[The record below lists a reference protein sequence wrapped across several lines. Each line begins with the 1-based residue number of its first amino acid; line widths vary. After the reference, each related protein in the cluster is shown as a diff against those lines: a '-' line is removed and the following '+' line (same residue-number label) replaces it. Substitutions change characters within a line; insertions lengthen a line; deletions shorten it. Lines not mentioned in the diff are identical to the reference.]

1 MTTADKQILF
11 ACTQNAVRS
20 VMAKGLFET
29 KTYASAVRAVSCG
42 VIEGQLDGFV
52 VAVLQE
58 KGIDVSAHEAKV
70 FEVLDP
76 SDFKLIVS
84 FSREA
89 EDKARRWANHEC
101 ETLFW
106 DVRPPLVDERS
117 RDTTLESYRQIR
129 EQIDKLLTDYFAGLY
144 QKT

>member
-20 VMAKGLFET
+20 VMAKGLFE
-29 KTYASAVRAVSCG
+29 KIHAPAGRVVSCG
-42 VIEGQLDGFV
+42 VVEGPLDGFV
-52 VAVLQE
+52 VAVLLE
-58 KGIDVSAHEAKV
+58 KGVDVSRHEAQV
-70 FEVLDP
+70 FETLDP
-76 SDFKLIVS
+76 ADFELIVS

-89 EDKARRWANHEC
+89 EEKVRKWANEDC

-106 DVRPPLVDERS
+106 DVRPPHIDERS
-117 RDTTLESYRQIR
+117 RDTTLENYRKIR
-129 EQIDKLLTDYFAGLY
+129 DQIDSFLVDYFAEFN

>member
-29 KTYASAVRAVSCG
+29 KSYSAAGRAVSCG
-42 VIEGQLDGFV
+42 VIEGPLDGFV

-58 KGIDVSAHEAKV
+58 KGIDVSGHEAQA
-70 FEVLDP
+70 FEALDP
-76 SDFKLIVS
+76 AKFELIVS
-84 FSREA
+84 FSSEA
-89 EDKARRWANHEC
+89 EVKARRWANEGC
-101 ETLFW
+101 KTLFW
-106 DVRPPLVDERS
+106 NVPPPHVDELS

-129 EQIDKLLTDYFAGLY
+129 DQIDRLLTDYFTA
-144 QKT
+144 

>member
-1 MTTADKQILF
+1 MKAANKQILF

-29 KTYASAVRAVSCG
+29 KFYSPSGRAVSCG
-42 VIEGQLDGFV
+42 VIEGPLDGFV

-58 KGIDVSAHEAKV
+58 NGIDVSRHEAQI
-70 FEVLDP
+70 FEALDP
-76 SDFKLIVS
+76 ANFDLIVS

-89 EDKARRWANHEC
+89 EDKARRWANKGC

-106 DVRPPLVDERS
+106 DVPPPHIDERS

-129 EQIDKLLTDYFAGLY
+129 DQIDRLLTDYFAV
-144 QKT
+144 